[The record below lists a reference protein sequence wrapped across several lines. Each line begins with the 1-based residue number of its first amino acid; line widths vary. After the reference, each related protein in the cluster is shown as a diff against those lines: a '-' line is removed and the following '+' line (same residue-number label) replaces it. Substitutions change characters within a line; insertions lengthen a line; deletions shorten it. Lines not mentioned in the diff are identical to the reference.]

1 VAARCQLLILH
12 DRLVIGAAEVVHGG
26 MQPDDGRVEG
36 LQDLGAELRWDGHGT
51 GGGAAPMTSSM

>member
-1 VAARCQLLILH
+1 LLILH

-36 LQDLGAELRWDGHGT
+36 LQDLGAELSWDGHGT
-51 GGGAAPMTSSM
+51 GGGAAPMTSSL